1 MSQKKKEQKKD
12 FFDQEENKRLKKIS
26 NNMEVQ
32 YTTTLSSSS
41 STTTTP
47 TINNNET
54 IKEKNEVLKDTDA
67 HISISSDG
75 KDIEVHTGKDLRLLL
90 CEEEEED
97 ADGEDESQTT
107 QTTQTRFDT
116 KKPNKKRLKTITQ
129 SIEMQKQN
137 QHKKK
142 SHTDDDFGN
151 PTDDKIIKLI
161 AYPYNSTVD
170 EQQQEQQQQTDP
182 RILISSNGKDIEV
195 HHTRNE
201 EENLITIIEKKN
213 SSLISTLPNE
223 LLKECL
229 SFIGDGDFIFI
240 ARVSK
245 SFKLNYTE
253 LFPLQRT
260 TAKASASRSLECAKF
275 CFLNAP
281 KSFQNELFRESAS
294 EVEEHRDILEY
305 AIDNDFITDAIFYEP
320 VQNDG
325 WGGIELNPRGLTLN
339 VMKLMKR
346 KNLGINWSFCNIL
359 PSI

>member
-1 MSQKKKEQKKD
+1 
-12 FFDQEENKRLKKIS
+12 
-26 NNMEVQ
+26 MEVQ
-32 YTTTLSSSS
+32 YTTTSSSS
-41 STTTTP
+41 SSS

-90 CEEEEED
+90 CEEED
-97 ADGEDESQTT
+97 DDNESQTT
-107 QTTQTRFDT
+107 QTQTYFDT
-116 KKPNKKRLKTITQ
+116 EKPNKKRLKTITQ

-137 QHKKK
+137 QHQKQ
-142 SHTDDDFGN
+142 SHTDDDFSN
-151 PTDDKIIKLI
+151 PTDDKIIKLT

-170 EQQQEQQQQTDP
+170 EQQQQQQQTDP
-182 RILISSNGKDIEV
+182 RISISSNGKDIEV

-201 EENLITIIEKKN
+201 EEDLLTIIEEKN

-294 EVEEHRDILEY
+294 ASSSEVEEHRDILEY

-346 KNLGINWSFCNIL
+346 KNLGINWGFCNIL